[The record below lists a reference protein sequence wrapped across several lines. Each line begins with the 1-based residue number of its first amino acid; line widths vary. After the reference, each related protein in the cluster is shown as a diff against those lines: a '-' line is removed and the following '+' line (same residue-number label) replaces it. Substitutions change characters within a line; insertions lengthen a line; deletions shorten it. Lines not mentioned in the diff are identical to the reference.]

1 MNLREVI
8 ISIVKPLIKKH
19 VRTGKARN
27 INLNKCTCDV
37 ELGEELYLYGVKLK
51 AIEGGNNTG
60 VVCEPVEGSMVQC
73 AMVEGVDTN
82 WVLVACSEVKSFT
95 VITEKSKLEVLDN
108 GEVHLNGK
116 DKGSTVVLE
125 ELVKRLNEIENKHNA
140 LVAEYNAHTHLV
152 TTYSAVPNGQT
163 PTPPPVVSSTSNVQ
177 PITTIVDLENPKVKH
192 GSGS

>member
-8 ISIVKPLIKKH
+8 ISIVKPLIKKQ

-27 INLNKCTCDV
+27 INLNRCTCDV

-51 AIEGGNNTG
+51 AIEGGHNTG
-60 VVCEPVEGSMVQC
+60 VVCEPKEGSMVQC

-140 LVAEYNAHTHLV
+140 LVADFNGHTHLV
-152 TTYSAVPNGQT
+152 NTYSAPVASQT
-163 PTPPPVVSSTSNVQ
+163 PTPTPVQPSTSNVQ

-192 GSGS
+192 GSGN